1 MQYIVPRLYY
11 KSKKRTISI
20 AVLFVNQK
28 VFSFTQS
35 PKAVPAKNQ
44 LYEIVAE
51 PFIGLHCA
59 IIFTAPVMYKV
70 CISRVIGVDGQW
82 GRLGWEQCIMGLL
95 QRDQKVF
102 LRGDDQ
108 FKMSDKNGGLF

>member
-20 AVLFVNQK
+20 AVVFVNQK

-35 PKAVPAKNQ
+35 PKAVPAKNH

-70 CISRVIGVDGQW
+70 CISRVIGVDGQ
-82 GRLGWEQCIMGLL
+82 
-95 QRDQKVF
+95 
-102 LRGDDQ
+102 
-108 FKMSDKNGGLF
+108 